1 MGVRSRMA
9 ERRKRRAGKSIV
21 VDGLPVVSFSP
32 DISSVMR
39 SYGAWGSYAEIY
51 RHQPNVRT
59 VVDFLARNVGQLTIK
74 LYERVSATDRVHLD
88 EHPASVILR
97 KPNPGLT
104 PYRLWEGTVADIGIY
119 NRAYWRKLRAAGP
132 GSRMV
137 GVARVSPLSLLPDW
151 DPATGQLRAYRMAT
165 GEMVR
170 PDEFILFPGYD
181 PLGGE
186 GLSPLE
192 TLRSLLMEEFEAQVA
207 RRWFWRNFA
216 RKGGVV
222 ERPVEAPE
230 WDDVARARWREDFE
244 GRHTGAENTG
254 RVAMLEDG
262 MHWVDAQF
270 SAEESQFIQSRK
282 LLREEVASAYHI
294 PPPMIGIL
302 DHGTYANVQESH
314 KQLYQ
319 DTMQPLLDRLEQELA
334 LQLLPEF
341 EAFDAQGRQYLEFN
355 IEDKLKGS
363 FEDRSKIAVQAGGG
377 PYLTRNEV
385 RAEFNRPRIDKPEY
399 DELIV
404 PANVVLGGQPSPV
417 TPTATPAT
425 PQNVPKALGP
435 DGAKAA
441 DAAEVEFLKEGR
453 DTYTARHLEALQ
465 KTFRRQRNSVLGG
478 KGFDRLRW
486 DKELADDLFGVA
498 VQATTHFGEHAA
510 ERVKGAWDQERTANY
525 LRANADGVA
534 KSINDVT
541 DTQLGEEGADA
552 AAVFQVLIDA
562 RAPQIAAT
570 RTTFVMN
577 WAANEAVHQNSPN
590 DGK

>member
-1 MGVRSRMA
+1 MGVRSRVA
-9 ERRKRRAGKSIV
+9 ARLKRRAEKNMV

-32 DISSVMR
+32 DISSVLR
-39 SYGAWGSYAEIY
+39 SYAAWGSYAEIY

-59 VVDFLARNVGQLTIK
+59 VVDFLARNVGQLTLK

-88 EHPASVILR
+88 EHPVSVILR

-119 NRAYWRKLRAAGP
+119 NRAYWRKLRVGGAGT
-132 GSRMV
+132 RV
-137 GVARVSPLSLLPDW
+137 IGVARVSPLALLPDW
-151 DPATGQLRAYRMAT
+151 DPTTGLLRFYRMPH
-165 GEMVR
+165 GEIVM

-192 TLRSLLMEEFEAQVA
+192 TLRSLLLEEYEAQIA
-207 RRWFWRNFA
+207 RRWFWKNFA
-216 RKGGVV
+216 RKDGVI
-222 ERPVEAPE
+222 ERPLDAPE
-230 WDDVARARWREDFE
+230 WDDSARTRFREDWE
-244 GRHTGAENTG
+244 GRMTGAPNSG
-254 RVAMLEDG
+254 RTAMLEDG
-262 MHWVDAQF
+262 MHWVDSAF

-319 DTMQPLLDRLEQELA
+319 DTMQPLLDRLEQELQ

-341 EAFDAQGRQYLEFN
+341 EAFDLQGKQYLEFN
-355 IEDKLKGS
+355 IDDKLKGS

-404 PANVVLGGQPSPV
+404 PANVIAGGQPSPV
-417 TPTATPAT
+417 TPLATPAT
-425 PQNVPKALGP
+425 PPNVPKALEP

-441 DAAEVEFLKEGR
+441 DAAEVAFLKEGR

-465 KTFRRQRNSVLGG
+465 KTFKRQRNSVLGG

-486 DKELADDLFGVA
+486 DKELSDDLFGVA

-510 ERVKGAWDQERTANY
+510 ERIKGAWDQERTANY
-525 LRANADGVA
+525 LRANAEGVA
-534 KSINDVT
+534 KSINDAT
-541 DTQLGEEGADA
+541 AAQLAEEGADQA
-552 AAVFQVLIDA
+552 SVFQVLIDA

-577 WAANEAVHQNSPN
+577 WAANEAVHQNTP
-590 DGK
+590 GTG